1 MVVFGL
7 SGSGKSFL
15 SEILHRELGYEWLRS
30 DAVRKEIMGIPSFK
44 EAKAAFGEGI
54 YSEEVTR
61 RVYEELV
68 RRAKK
73 LLKEGKRVVMDATF
87 LKEWQ
92 RRLVRENFKEPLFVL
107 ASASEEEIKRRL
119 ANRKDISDADFGI
132 YLKQREVFE
141 HPSDVDFVEV
151 NTEKSREELLSILKD
166 LVKD

>member
-1 MVVFGL
+1 
-7 SGSGKSFL
+7 
-15 SEILHRELGYEWLRS
+15 
-30 DAVRKEIMGIPSFK
+30 
-44 EAKAAFGEGI
+44 
-54 YSEEVTR
+54 
-61 RVYEELV
+61 
-68 RRAKK
+68 
-73 LLKEGKRVVMDATF
+73 
-87 LKEWQ
+87 
-92 RRLVRENFKEPLFVL
+92 VL